1 MSDEKKAVGLFDYIN
16 SINTSKENLMDGDI
30 VAEKKYPAYMVNKAL
45 GFFQETVSYAQLM
58 NQNSH
63 LSNKMQYLFLL
74 NTVRPAKRFTKWPKK
89 FKDDRIDT
97 VIEHYQCNEERALE
111 ILNLITDEEFD
122 QIKKLTF
129 KGGLNG
135 K

>member
-1 MSDEKKAVGLFDYIN
+1 MSDEKKSIGMFDYIN
-16 SINTSKENLMDGDI
+16 SINTSKENLMDDN
-30 VAEKKYPAYMVNKAL
+30 VDAERKYPAYMVNKAL
-45 GFFQETVSYAQLM
+45 GFFQDTISYAQLM

-89 FKDDRIDT
+89 FKDDRVDVIID
-97 VIEHYQCNEERALE
+97 HYHCNEERALE
-111 ILNLITDEEFD
+111 ILDLISEEDFVR
-122 QIKKLTF
+122 IKKLTF